1 MFFIGYNCTLVKM
14 SEETTHRYFVLNKPY
29 NMVSQFVSQEKVNLL
44 GDIDFDFPEGTH
56 AIGRLDKL
64 SEGLLILTTNKKVTR
79 LLFNSPTPH
88 IRTYMVRV
96 LNVVSE
102 ETVEKI
108 KKGLDIVVDEG
119 KIYTTR
125 PCDVEIVKNPPLP
138 PHQLELRGY
147 IPHTWLKIT
156 LTEGKFHQIRKM
168 VSAVHHQCRRL
179 VRTSI
184 EGLELGD
191 LPPGHIREYE
201 EGEFFSLLKIDD
213 YK

>member
-1 MFFIGYNCTLVKM
+1 
-14 SEETTHRYFVLNKPY
+14 
-29 NMVSQFVSQEKVNLL
+29 MVSQFVSQEKVNLL

-88 IRTYMVRV
+88 TRTYMVRV
-96 LNVVSE
+96 LNIVSD

-108 KKGLDIVVDEG
+108 KNGLDIVVDEG

-125 PCDVEIVKNPPLP
+125 ACDAEIVKNPPLP
-138 PHQLELRGY
+138 PHQLELRAF

-168 VSAVHHQCRRL
+168 VAAVHHQCRRL

-201 EGEFFSLLKIDD
+201 ESEFFSLLKIND